1 MWNYGLHRTD
11 KWYEHKPGGKVENDK
26 VKILWDF
33 MVQWDHE
40 IEHRNLNILVVDV
53 AFPAYRKVS
62 DKEWKKKK
70 GRKK

>member
-1 MWNYGLHRTD
+1 
-11 KWYEHKPGGKVENDK
+11 
-26 VKILWDF
+26 

-40 IEHRNLNILVVDV
+40 IEHRNPDILVVDV

-70 GRKK
+70 VGKTTSGGKSPMVNEKVDVIPIVVGA